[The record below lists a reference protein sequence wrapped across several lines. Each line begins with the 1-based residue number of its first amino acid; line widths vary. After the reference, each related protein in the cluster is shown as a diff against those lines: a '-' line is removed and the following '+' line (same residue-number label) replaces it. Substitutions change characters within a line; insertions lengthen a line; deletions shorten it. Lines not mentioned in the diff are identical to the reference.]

1 MQQLWKLFSL
11 GISPGVFIDG
21 NHISS
26 QPHPSSLFYFL
37 LRSQHTRSL
46 LFHSSLS
53 ASFCTFNDSNCTYY
67 FSLTDCTGISLLS
80 TRTPKAYGAFLWLFA
95 VTLWSASSPGFP
107 QNCTDTVKFVDF
119 SVLLASEALHHSNL
133 YTVIELTLRN
143 IPWSTMQA
151 LWRHHSFRCF
161 SERLVPA

>member
-67 FSLTDCTGISLLS
+67 FSLTDYTRISLLS
-80 TRTPKAYGAFLWLFA
+80 TRTPKAYGAFRWLFA
-95 VTLWSASSPGFP
+95 VTLWSASLPWIPSKLYWYCKVCWLFCITSIWSFTPF
-107 QNCTDTVKFVDF
+107 QSLYRHWAHFEEHSLKYY
-119 SVLLASEALHHSNL
+119 AS
-133 YTVIELTLRN
+133 
-143 IPWSTMQA
+143 
-151 LWRHHSFRCF
+151 
-161 SERLVPA
+161 LVTAPFF

>member
-1 MQQLWKLFSL
+1 MLRRNLCSSSESCSPSIFL
-11 GISPGVFIDG
+11 PGVFIDG

-67 FSLTDCTGISLLS
+67 FSLTDYTRISLLS
-80 TRTPKAYGAFLWLFA
+80 TRTPKAYGAFRWLFA
-95 VTLWSASSPGFP
+95 VTLWSASLPWIPS
-107 QNCTDTVKFVDF
+107 K
-119 SVLLASEALHHSNL
+119 L
-133 YTVIELTLRN
+133 YWYCKVCWLFCITSI
-143 IPWSTMQA
+143 WSFTP
-151 LWRHHSFRCF
+151 F
-161 SERLVPA
+161 